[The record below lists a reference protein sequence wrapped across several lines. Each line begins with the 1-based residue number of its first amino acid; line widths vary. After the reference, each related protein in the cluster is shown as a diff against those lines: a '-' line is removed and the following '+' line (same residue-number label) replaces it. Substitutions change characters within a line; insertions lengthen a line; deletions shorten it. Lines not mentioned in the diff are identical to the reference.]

1 MTKPRLLLFDLG
13 NVLVRLDLDRF
24 SKSLGLDTRDARNHY
39 GSGVRE
45 LTDQYEIG
53 KCSTKEFFSSLRS
66 FLGNRFDV
74 NVLEEAFKSV
84 LTEPMPGM
92 ENLVRR
98 ATVQLPAALV
108 SNTNEY
114 HFSSVLSRIP
124 ALNYLPKRYLSYQL
138 SALKPYPEFYQ
149 YIIRNENVKPN
160 EMLFIDDVVENV
172 EAAERAGMAGYQFH
186 DAAGLEK
193 ELINRAVL

>member
-45 LTDQYEIG
+45 LTNQYEIG
-53 KCSTKEFFSSLRS
+53 KCSTREYFSSLRS
-66 FLGNRFDV
+66 FLGNRYDV
-74 NVLEEAFKSV
+74 NVLEEAFMSV
-84 LTEPMPGM
+84 LADPMPGM

-98 ATVQLPAALV
+98 ATAQLPAALV

-114 HFSSVLSRIP
+114 HFSRVLPRIP

-138 SALKPYPEFYQ
+138 GALKPFPEFYHS
-149 YIIRNENVKPN
+149 IVRNENVKPN

-172 EAAERAGMAGYQFH
+172 DAAERAGMAGYQFRN
-186 DAAGLEK
+186 ATELEN
-193 ELINRAVL
+193 LLMNLGVL